1 MIREDRL
8 WTSKDGMEFLRDRMS
23 ERVRDDLREL
33 ETLREDIRK
42 AKEYISKTKQRYMKD
57 KLKKKT
63 MAAVAEEDPFKEL
76 EEWSSRED
84 IRDAYGY
91 DAITEKEM
99 DRLMELW
106 DLREQQKEQNRGK
119 PEYEDRI
126 TIMLDWAMNHLQGAF
141 RDRLAELEETE
152 AIVDRD
158 VTQIV
163 QKHNEKLRSW

>member
-1 MIREDRL
+1 
-8 WTSKDGMEFLRDRMS
+8 
-23 ERVRDDLREL
+23 
-33 ETLREDIRK
+33 
-42 AKEYISKTKQRYMKD
+42 
-57 KLKKKT
+57 
-63 MAAVAEEDPFKEL
+63 MAAVAEEDPFEEL

-126 TIMLDWAMNHLQGAF
+126 TIMLDWAMDHLQGAF

-163 QKHNEKLRSW
+163 QKHNEKVRSW